1 MAKRGIISKKSLKDK
16 DIRPVR
22 WRKYPH
28 LFLIVCEDKKT
39 EPYYFERFI
48 KEFPKETVFLRAVGT
63 GMSSL
68 GVVEQSLIEKNKL
81 AEESNKSV
89 DEVWTV
95 FDKDDAEKSFGN
107 AERFKN
113 AFKKAQELKHRVAY
127 SNEVFELWL
136 LLHLATVPVE
146 KPIPRLEIYNSINAK
161 VKENSKYKDF
171 DYEHGNTNI
180 VDIVTEIGNE
190 EKAIERAQE
199 LLKSHDGTP
208 PIDANPSTT
217 VHILIRRLRELITY
231 YSYIPE

>member
-48 KEFPKETVFLRAVGT
+48 KEFPEETVFLRAVGT

-95 FDKDDAEKSFGN
+95 FDKDDAEKSVGN
-107 AERFKN
+107 AERFKS

-136 LLHLATVPVE
+136 LLHLANVPVE

-161 VKENSKYKDF
+161 VKENPKYKDF
-171 DYEHGNTNI
+171 EYEHGNTNI

-190 EKAIERAQE
+190 EKATERAQE
-199 LLKSHDGTP
+199 LLKSHNGTP

-231 YSYIPE
+231 YSYTPE